1 VTEEPPTY
9 WLAAWPLVWFGG
21 WMAVSIILRKARG
34 KPIFPRLPRDAVY
47 SQRAGS
53 GWNDRHFLGRMG
65 GARRVLLVA
74 VTEEE
79 LIVCPDFPANLFVPP
94 WSGGPEFQTPLR
106 GIHRV
111 YERRWF
117 RNPAVMVELIDGRR
131 FGLALRRPEAFMRGL
146 GYA

>member
-1 VTEEPPTY
+1 
-9 WLAAWPLVWFGG
+9 
-21 WMAVSIILRKARG
+21 MAVSIIYRKARG
-34 KPIFPRLPRDAVY
+34 KPIFPRLPRDAVF

-53 GWNDRHFLGRMG
+53 GWNDRHFLGRLG

-74 VTEEE
+74 VTNDE
-79 LIVCPDFPANLFVPP
+79 LVVCPDFPFNLVFL
-94 WSGGPEFQTPLR
+94 PEFYGLEFRTPLT

-111 YERRWF
+111 YERRWI

-131 FGLALRRPEAFMRGL
+131 FGLALRKPEAFMRAL